1 MATPQD
7 FGWPAGPAMSPP
19 PMPAAPAGFSVA
31 NSIDRIR
38 AAQMAAQ
45 RAQRDQALQ
54 ADELAGAIQDTEEQQ
69 AWDQGMKGM
78 RQLSEMRSNGLRGPW
93 DQGKP
98 DAMTMGAN
106 SQVGREVGLPKHIYK
121 YYDPWRDP
129 GALTVPEAHA
139 KHAAD
144 VRRNAEDQE
153 AQDYDQWSK
162 GYEQDRKDE
171 ATQREMESLAAGVQM
186 QHPADPVVP
195 GEKLDRAGN
204 AAASAEAMKSLE
216 RTGPS
221 IEEKA
226 PVAPTRGF
234 AGNDRAGMATA
245 RRKGERYSEPA
256 EAPLP
261 GEETLPPGV
270 AAWNHDR
277 AQSGKSGLEE
287 LRRAYDIEQA
297 TEPTGQDFAAWLE
310 SHGLKSDTHPVK
322 AGEILDRILSDN
334 LARFPNHDP
343 RGDVGGDDPRVNKD
357 DDSVLTGRRALADDT
372 DTHLMSP
379 EQRRMVGSHS
389 DGTPRTARGGQY
401 VWDQSAADGKG
412 AYVPRGFDKGL
423 ADQAM
428 REGNVRKEAMAY
440 GIDHRAYGDNEAQL
454 RADVGAARKRFQQL
468 GKSYDMAQVEGGGT
482 RLAPNAKTNE
492 RMRQMK
498 ENQFV
503 STMTKRFSQEFAQR
517 GVAPAQIG
525 KAIRDAYRE
534 GLKLNSNSDDPHLPA
549 IQHVNENLLDDVRNQ
564 REATLQSAVNQRADQ
579 QNRAQAFGMPVGM
592 VRALD
597 TLGAARSPQEQV
609 NALSVLHATAPMM
622 GFDRMA
628 AMLLRGQVESSQLA
642 QWAQM
647 QGAKPNGMA
656 ALDKDLGDVQGGPV
670 GADTVVKAQAI
681 AQRSAGQNATP
692 DQVIAQRNMI
702 LQPKASEIAQRD
714 NASAEEIN
722 MLRQVTD
729 GMSATEFY
737 RYLGLDPN
745 DPRSWRKYEDITKRP
760 ARSIFQRGID
770 TVVGVGGAVGQG
782 IASGISAIQN
792 ATPGTAAWAGQQEE
806 PFRP

>member
-1 MATPQD
+1 M
-7 FGWPAGPAMSPP
+7 
-19 PMPAAPAGFSVA
+19 MPAAPSGFSVA
-31 NSIDRIR
+31 DSIDRIR
-38 AAQMAAQ
+38 AAQVAAQ
-45 RAQRDQALQ
+45 RAQRDQSLQ
-54 ADELAGAIQDTEEQQ
+54 ADELAGAILDTEEQQ

-78 RQLSEMRSNGLRGPW
+78 RQFPSMQANGIRGPW
-93 DQGKP
+93 DQAKP
-98 DAMTMGAN
+98 DPMTMGVN
-106 SQVGREVGLPKHIYK
+106 SQVAREDGLPSHIDK
-121 YYDPWRDP
+121 DYDPWRDP
-129 GALTVPEAHA
+129 GAMTVPQAHA

-195 GEKLDRAGN
+195 ADKLDRAGN
-204 AAASAEAMKSLE
+204 AAASAAAMKSLE

-234 AGNDRAGMATA
+234 AGNDRAGMAAA
-245 RRKGERYSEPA
+245 RRKGERYSEPS

-277 AQSGKSGLEE
+277 AQSGQAGLGE

-310 SHGLKSDTHPVK
+310 SHGLKADTHPVK

-343 RGDVGGDDPRVNKD
+343 RGDVGGDDARINKD
-357 DDSVLTGRRALADDT
+357 DDTVLQGRRGLADDT

-379 EQRRMVGSHS
+379 EQRRMVGSHQ
-389 DGTPRTARGGQY
+389 DGTPRSARGGQF

-412 AYVPRGFDKGL
+412 AYVPRGYDKGL

-428 REGNVRKEAMAY
+428 REGNIRKEAMAY

-454 RADVGAARKRFQQL
+454 RADVGAARKRFQKL
-468 GKSYDMAQVEGGGT
+468 GQNYDMAQVEGGGT
-482 RLAPNAKTNE
+482 RLTPNAKSQE
-492 RMRQMK
+492 RTRQMK

-503 STMTKRFSQEFAQR
+503 STMGKRFAQEFAQR
-517 GVAPAQIG
+517 GVAPGQIG
-525 KAIRDAYRE
+525 QAIRDAYRE
-534 GLKLNSNSDDPHLPA
+534 GLKLNSNADDPHLAA
-549 IQHVNENLLDDVRNQ
+549 IQHVNEHLLDGVRNQ
-564 REATLQSAVNQRADQ
+564 REATLQLAVNQRADQ
-579 QNRAQAFGMPVGM
+579 NNRAQAFGMPVGM

-597 TLGAARSPQEQV
+597 TLGSARSPQEQV

-647 QGAKPNGMA
+647 NGAKPNGMA

-670 GADTVVKAQAI
+670 GADTVVKAHAI
-681 AQRSAGQNATP
+681 AQRAAGQNATP

-714 NASAEEIN
+714 KASPEEIN
-722 MLRQVTD
+722 MIRQVTD
-729 GMSATEFY
+729 GMSAVEFY

-760 ARSIFQRGID
+760 ARSIWQRGYD

-782 IASGISAIQN
+782 LSSGLSAIQS
-792 ATPGTAAWAGQQEE
+792 ATPDTAAWAGQQEE